1 MGVPCSWAV
10 LYNFKRNTT
19 SVIQKSDVG
28 FDEGVD
34 MKTQLRIYWI
44 GVWLALLTMIAACGG
59 SANQEDILGIWQSTD
74 PQAGLTMIFNFQK
87 DGVLGINVSGSPID
101 ASYTWLDKDTIQIT
115 LRVDNQAQDIKADVK
130 FNGDTLTLISEGGVQ
145 QFSRVK

>member
-1 MGVPCSWAV
+1 
-10 LYNFKRNTT
+10 
-19 SVIQKSDVG
+19 
-28 FDEGVD
+28 